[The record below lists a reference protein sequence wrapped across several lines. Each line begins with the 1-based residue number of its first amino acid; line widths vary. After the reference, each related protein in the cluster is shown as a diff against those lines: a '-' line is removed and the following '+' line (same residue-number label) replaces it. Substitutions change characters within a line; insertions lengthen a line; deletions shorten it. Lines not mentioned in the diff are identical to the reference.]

1 MHIFTSILPFR
12 FFDKSF
18 LSLFFFISKFQKSIF
33 KLRSLEIEN
42 VELKMENQRLR
53 QMLGVKS
60 FSEAG
65 SPLSPPI
72 SNSSSPMP
80 QIMKATQMTV
90 AEPLQV
96 TVKTENDHKVV
107 FIQRGL
113 APHSKFALCIFMFAV
128 VSLNSFGSL
137 ILTDDRRNIDMKDGI
152 YSAETARRTILSTMI
167 DDVSIEVHIFLQH
180 F

>member
-1 MHIFTSILPFR
+1 
-12 FFDKSF
+12 
-18 LSLFFFISKFQKSIF
+18 
-33 KLRSLEIEN
+33 
-42 VELKMENQRLR
+42 MENQRLR

-60 FSEAG
+60 FTDAG

-80 QIMKATQMTV
+80 QMIEATQMTV
-90 AEPLQV
+90 TEPV
-96 TVKTENDHKVV
+96 ATIKTENDHKVV

-137 ILTDDRRNIDMKDGI
+137 ILNDHQNIDITDGM
-152 YSAETARRTILSTMI
+152 YNVETARRTILSTMI
-167 DDVSIEVHIFLQH
+167 DDVSSIFQIH
-180 F
+180 FELKKK

>member
-1 MHIFTSILPFR
+1 MNDVNSICE
-12 FFDKSF
+12 
-18 LSLFFFISKFQKSIF
+18 QKSID

-53 QMLGVKS
+53 QMLGMKAMS
-60 FSEAG
+60 DSTG

-80 QIMKATQMTV
+80 SLDATQMNISDPV
-90 AEPLQV
+90 AV
-96 TVKTENDHKVV
+96 TPKSNSETDHKVV

-113 APHSKFALCIFMFAV
+113 SPHSKFALCVFMFAV

-137 ILTDDRRNIDMKDGI
+137 ILNDHRPNIDLTDGN
-152 YSAETARRTILSTMI
+152 YMMARRAILSTMI
-167 DDVSIEVHIFLQH
+167 DDVGYFALLKSCFLREKKH
-180 F
+180 K

>member
-1 MHIFTSILPFR
+1 MTTYHFVLYVFFSLP
-12 FFDKSF
+12 
-18 LSLFFFISKFQKSIF
+18 QKSID

-60 FSEAG
+60 FSDAG

-80 QIMKATQMTV
+80 QITEPSPEQITAIATTP
-90 AEPLQV
+90 AN
-96 TVKTENDHKVV
+96 TETDHKVV

-113 APHSKFALCIFMFAV
+113 TPHSKFALCIFMFAV

-137 ILTDDRRNIDMKDGI
+137 ILNDQRPNFDVSDGN
-152 YSAETARRTILSTMI
+152 YNMETARRAILSTMI
-167 DDVSIEVHIFLQH
+167 DDVSKKKEKNNPIKNKILLFD
-180 F
+180 